1 MTDTNNKAKKNIL
14 NEIQNVLKNNSNE
27 KIVNKGTGTGG
38 SNTNYNGKIF
48 EFKTNNEEMLLN
60 RGFIKENLR

>member
-1 MTDTNNKAKKNIL
+1 M
-14 NEIQNVLKNNSNE
+14 
-27 KIVNKGTGTGG
+27 NKGTGTGG

-60 RGFIKENLR
+60 KGFIKENLR

>member
-48 EFKTNNEEMLLN
+48 ELKTNNEEMLLN

>member
-60 RGFIKENLR
+60 KGFIKENLR